1 MSQTYNL
8 TVPPVVFGTDCA
20 ATIAAHIQRLGARS
34 VLLVSDPGVAKAGLV
49 DKLAG
54 WIQAGGITVRTY
66 TRVEPEPSVE
76 SARACTADA
85 RANRCEMIVGMGGG
99 SAMDTAK
106 TVAMLMGNAGDLM
119 DYLGQNRVPR
129 KGVPTILL
137 PTTAGTGSEVGR
149 GALFYV
155 PERQAK
161 ESIFSPYLLTDLAM
175 IDPALT
181 VSAPASVTAAS
192 GIDALCHAIE
202 SYTSRSATPFSE
214 PYAERGIEL
223 IAQHLRGAVSNGSD
237 LAAREGMALGSLFAS
252 LSLANATSHVVHA
265 MAYPLQGHNRIVH
278 GLANGVLLAHVLRA
292 IASGDVKKFARV
304 AGWMGVPVEGLSLLE
319 AAQAGVGAV
328 QQLAA
333 EIGIPA
339 GMGKLGVSAAQLDEF
354 AAEAY
359 NIRRLMDNSP
369 CELSLDE
376 VRAIFEA
383 AL

>member
-1 MSQTYNL
+1 MSQSYNL
-8 TVPPVVFGTDCA
+8 LVPPVTFGTDSA
-20 ATIAAHIQRLGARS
+20 ADIASHVKRLGAKS
-34 VLLVSDPGVAKAGLV
+34 VLLVSDPGVEKAGLV
-49 DKLAG
+49 ARIAG
-54 WIQAGGITVRTY
+54 WIEEGGVPVRTY
-66 TRVEPEPSVE
+66 SRVEPEPSVE
-76 SARACTADA
+76 SARACTGYA
-85 RANRCEMIVGMGGG
+85 RANRCEMVVGLGGG

-106 TVAMLMGNAGDLM
+106 TVAMLLGNDGDLM

-129 KGVPTILL
+129 KGAPLILL

-161 ESIFSPYLLTDLAM
+161 ESIFSPYMLADLAI
-175 IDPALT
+175 IDPRLT

-214 PYAERGIEL
+214 PYAERGIQL
-223 IAQHLRGAVSNGSD
+223 IAQNLRAAVANGSD

-252 LSLANATSHVVHA
+252 LSLANSTSHVVHA

-278 GLANGVLLAHVLRA
+278 GLANGVLLAHVLPA
-292 IASGDVKKFARV
+292 IAGGDTPKFARI
-304 AGWMGVPVEGLSLLE
+304 AELMGADTADLE
-319 AAQAGVGAV
+319 PDGAAQAGIDAV
-328 QQLAA
+328 RQLAA
-333 EIGIPA
+333 QIGIPA
-339 GMGKLGVSAAQLDEF
+339 GMAPLGVSETQLDAF
-354 AAEAY
+354 AAEAF

-369 CELSLDE
+369 CELTLDD